1 MVKNKVIG
9 NIAYLVSSSL
19 ITKIVLFLFYIY
31 VARIL
36 GPNGYG
42 YISSSTEY
50 VGLFLIFAT
59 FGLQMAIVRE
69 ASRNLDNQIELF
81 NKILPARFVFSIISF
96 VFCITICYFLYWDT
110 VNFPLIMILAI
121 MVLLQPLEDHC
132 YSFFWVKQELKF
144 VAFGEL
150 VKIVV
155 YIGSFILLNVLFG
168 LQLTNLVIST
178 LLGFLCSILFKMK
191 WLKRRYRYQ
200 YQFIIDIPY
209 IRKVFYISFYFGIVS
224 IIYVYSLKID
234 IQMLNVICG
243 STEVGYYSV
252 AWQMVQIG
260 IVFIQ
265 SLSTSLFPNS
275 VQKIHLRSFRMK
287 LLKYITY
294 LTLFVI
300 LCALLVT
307 FLSDSIIKLL
317 YGTAYSNSALLLNLL
332 VWYLPMRLFAVWGSQ
347 ILESGAW
354 YKKRVLIYLTPL
366 AINIVLNYI
375 YLPLY
380 GAQAAAVIA
389 LISNFILVSLITIF
403 AFIYS
408 KKYYSNEDCKMV
420 EV

>member
-1 MVKNKVIG
+1 M
-9 NIAYLVSSSL
+9 
-19 ITKIVLFLFYIY
+19 
-31 VARIL
+31 
-36 GPNGYG
+36 
-42 YISSSTEY
+42 
-50 VGLFLIFAT
+50 
-59 FGLQMAIVRE
+59 
-69 ASRNLDNQIELF
+69 
-81 NKILPARFVFSIISF
+81 
-96 VFCITICYFLYWDT
+96 
-110 VNFPLIMILAI
+110 
-121 MVLLQPLEDHC
+121 
-132 YSFFWVKQELKF
+132 
-144 VAFGEL
+144 
-150 VKIVV
+150 KIVV

-168 LQLTNLVIST
+168 LQLTNLVVST

-191 WLKRRYRYQ
+191 WLKRRYGYR

-209 IRKVFYISFYFGIVS
+209 IRKIFYISFYFGIVS
-224 IIYVYSLKID
+224 IIYIYSLKID

-294 LTLFVI
+294 LTIFVI

-307 FLSDSIIKLL
+307 FLSDSIIELL
-317 YGTAYSNSALLLNLL
+317 YGRAYSNSVLLLNLL

-366 AINIVLNYI
+366 VINIVLNYI

-403 AFIYS
+403 AFVYS
-408 KKYYSNEDCKMV
+408 KNIIPMVIVKWLKSEIKKYPCLMHFINLILSFIKYLPHISFKYVDSKYELVRYEDGKNETFLDIMINLLKMKQV
-420 EV
+420 NIFFITQPLIPQKRNQTLIDR